1 MSMEPGGRKPL
12 DEQLTRPNQLIPWV
26 AVIGV
31 LVTGV
36 AGLIGG
42 IRALSDASSVNPL
55 AYTGGG
61 ACLAASGLAFGL
73 LTNAIFRR

>member
-1 MSMEPGGRKPL
+1 MSTEPGGRKPL
-12 DEQLTRPNQLIPWV
+12 EDQLTRPNQLIPWLSV
-26 AVIGV
+26 LGVVI
-31 LVTGV
+31 TGA

-42 IRALSDASSVNPL
+42 IRALGDAGPNNPL
-55 AYTGGG
+55 AYIGGG

>member
-1 MSMEPGGRKPL
+1 MEPGGRKPL
-12 DEQLTRPNQLIPWV
+12 EEQLTRPNQLIPWV

-36 AGLIGG
+36 LGLFFG
-42 IRALSDASSVNPL
+42 IRAFDAGSPQNP
-55 AYTGGG
+55 TGYIGAG